1 MNTEPSFLSKN
12 RIKELAR
19 LKQKD
24 NRLQE
29 KLVVVDGFRTLE
41 QIKFYGINPL
51 EQYLL
56 EGMQPIPIWD
66 NIPVYYISEWDMHK
80 ICDSEHPSGFAA
92 LFPIPQAQK
101 VNFNCAFYLDR
112 ISDPGNMG
120 SIFRIAAAFSIDTL
134 LLSPDCVEVSS
145 PKVIRSSS
153 GSVYKVPFR
162 QANISELK
170 ALKGRIILADAHQ
183 GQALTKFNF
192 QPEEKLIIVLGSE
205 AHGISSEVSSL
216 TNEALHIEMS
226 SAIESLNVS
235 ISAAIIAYHLF
246 IQRNTNNL
254 TK

>member
-1 MNTEPSFLSKN
+1 
-12 RIKELAR
+12 
-19 LKQKD
+19 
-24 NRLQE
+24 
-29 KLVVVDGFRTLE
+29 
-41 QIKFYGINPL
+41 
-51 EQYLL
+51 
-56 EGMQPIPIWD
+56 
-66 NIPVYYISEWDMHK
+66 
-80 ICDSEHPSGFAA
+80 
-92 LFPIPQAQK
+92 
-101 VNFNCAFYLDR
+101 
-112 ISDPGNMG
+112 MG

-153 GSVYKVPFR
+153 GSVYKVPFQ

-170 ALKGRIILADAHQ
+170 ALKGRIILADAHK

-205 AHGISSEVSSL
+205 AHGISLEVSSL

>member
-1 MNTEPSFLSKN
+1 VNTEPSFLSKN

-41 QIKFYGINPL
+41 QIKFYGIKPI

-56 EGMQPIPIWD
+56 KGMQPIWS
-66 NIPVYYISEWDMHK
+66 NVPVYYLTEWEMHK

-92 LFPIPQAQK
+92 LLPIPQAQK
-101 VNFNCAFYLDR
+101 VNFNYAFYLDR
-112 ISDPGNMG
+112 ISDPGNLG
-120 SIFRIAAAFSIDTL
+120 SIFRIAAAFSIDAL
-134 LLSPDCVEVSS
+134 LLSPDSVEVSS

-153 GSVYKVPFR
+153 GSVYKVPF
-162 QANISELK
+162 QQVDISQLK
-170 ALKGRIILADAHQ
+170 ALKGRIVLADAHR
-183 GQALTKFNF
+183 GQALTEFNF
-192 QPEEKLIIVLGSE
+192 KPEEKLIIVLGSE

-216 TNEALHIEMS
+216 SNEVIHIEMS

-235 ISAAIIAYHLF
+235 ISAAIIAHYLF
-246 IQRNTNNL
+246 IQKNTIHL

>member
-41 QIKFYGINPL
+41 QIKFYGIKPI

-56 EGMQPIPIWD
+56 KGMQPIWS
-66 NIPVYYISEWDMHK
+66 NVPVYYLTEWEMHK

-92 LFPIPQAQK
+92 LLPIPQAQK
-101 VNFNCAFYLDR
+101 VNFNYAFYLDR
-112 ISDPGNMG
+112 ISDPGNLG
-120 SIFRIAAAFSIDTL
+120 SIFRIAAAFSIDAL
-134 LLSPDCVEVSS
+134 LLSPDSVEVSS

-153 GSVYKVPFR
+153 GSVYKVPF
-162 QANISELK
+162 QQVDISQLK
-170 ALKGRIILADAHQ
+170 ALKGRIVLADAHR
-183 GQALTKFNF
+183 GQALTEFNF
-192 QPEEKLIIVLGSE
+192 KPEEKLIIVLGSE

-216 TNEALHIEMS
+216 SNEVIHIEMS

-235 ISAAIIAYHLF
+235 ISAAIIAHYLF
-246 IQRNTNNL
+246 IQKNTIHL